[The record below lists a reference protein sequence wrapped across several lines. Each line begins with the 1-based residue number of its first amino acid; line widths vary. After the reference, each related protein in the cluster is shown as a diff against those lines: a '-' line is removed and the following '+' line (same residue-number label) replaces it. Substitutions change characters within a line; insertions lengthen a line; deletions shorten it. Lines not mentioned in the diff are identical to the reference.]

1 MDLYCMYLQYG
12 YEDDTIHV
20 WIIELKVFWY
30 YDDAIALL
38 RDLDVLAI
46 EITSTAHTVYTVLC
60 ITVITSQNLLT
71 KIHEN
76 MY

>member
-1 MDLYCMYLQYG
+1 MYLQYG

-46 EITSTAHTVYTVLC
+46 EITST
-60 ITVITSQNLLT
+60 VITSQNLLT